1 MNNALSFDAQLK
13 YLKLAYTVRHH
24 PELTAEAAKRRWS
37 HAEFLR
43 HVIEAETLD
52 RQQRA
57 LQRRIQFARF
67 PVRKTL
73 DQFHWDWPKQINESQ
88 IRHLFELRFIEERT
102 NAIFCGGVGLGKTH
116 LGTALGYAACQG
128 GHPVLFT
135 TAVDAINGL
144 VAAQAAHRLQ
154 SELKKYLSPALL
166 ILDEVG
172 YLPLDKAG
180 ADLLFQIISQRYE
193 RGSIIVTTNKAYKN
207 WPAIFNNDA
216 GITAAIL
223 DRLLHRAQTVVI
235 EGKSYRMKDRGSE
248 EAAAA

>member
-1 MNNALSFDAQLK
+1 MKTNLSFEAQLK

-24 PELTAEAAKRRWS
+24 QELTADAAKRRSS

-43 HVIEAETLD
+43 HLIKAETLD

-57 LQRRIQFARF
+57 LQRRIHLARF

-73 DQFHWDWPKQINESQ
+73 DQFHWDWPKQINEPQ
-88 IRHLFELRFIEERT
+88 VRHLFELRFVQERT
-102 NAIFCGGVGLGKTH
+102 NAIFCGVVGLGKTH
-116 LGTALGYAACQG
+116 LATALGYAACQA

-135 TAVDAINGL
+135 TAVDAINTL
-144 VAAQAAHRLQ
+144 LAAQAAHRLQ
-154 SELKKYLSPALL
+154 AELKRYLAPDLL

-193 RGSIIVTTNKAYKN
+193 RGSIVVTTNKAYKH
-207 WPAIFNNDA
+207 WPEIFNNDA
-216 GITAAIL
+216 GITSAIL

-235 EGKSYRMKDRGSE
+235 EGKSYRMKDRLNE
-248 EAAAA
+248 ETAV